1 MAKVQISIDDEL
13 LAKIEVLADE
23 MYISKS
29 GFFSLAANQ
38 LVMQQY
44 VGKAVKD
51 MSFAIRKIADNGVI
65 DEESQKQLE
74 DFERFAKILTGQK

>member
-1 MAKVQISIDDEL
+1 MAKLQISIDDEL
-13 LAKIEVLADE
+13 LAKVEVLADE

-38 LVMQQY
+38 LVTQQY
-44 VGKAVKD
+44 VAKAVKD
-51 MSFAIRKIADNGVI
+51 MAFAIRKIADNGVI

-74 DFERFAKILTGQK
+74 DFERFAKLLTGQK